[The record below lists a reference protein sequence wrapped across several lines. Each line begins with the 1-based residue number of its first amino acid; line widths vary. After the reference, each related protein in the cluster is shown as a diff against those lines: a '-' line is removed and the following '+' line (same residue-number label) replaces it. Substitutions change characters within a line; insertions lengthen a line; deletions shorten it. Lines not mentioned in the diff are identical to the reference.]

1 MCQPDE
7 FQEMHWLGK
16 FNLKKFNGKNDDI
29 IPKRK
34 HRVRR
39 TLSEGEKRDMQQRIE
54 IELENMA
61 HLSRPYLTEVIRWK
75 LDLFDKEMI
84 LF

>member
-1 MCQPDE
+1 
-7 FQEMHWLGK
+7 MHWLGK

-75 LDLFDKEMI
+75 LDLFDKQMI